1 MDDIEG
7 AKEILDEVIAEGN
20 EAQIAEAQKLLNEW
34 GVS

>member
-1 MDDIEG
+1 MDDIEV

-20 EAQIAEAQKLLNEW
+20 DDQIAEAKKLLNEW